1 MDGAASTPAL
11 GEQLPSGCALDLEP
25 RRTAAAV
32 TTTMEDED
40 EKGRGYVDW
49 LLGVS
54 LHLLRDGL
62 APEIRRHGFNLMLH
76 LWRCR
81 CDDLCIDEWGDSDLM
96 LYNTTSILPSKS
108 TIAALM
114 AESVIIGIASW
125 NDLAPSAAFLSKRG
139 STEAQLVCSIWKRI
153 LDSRIACTIGREGG
167 QFEATLDGQDEVPP
181 DVMPKLSS
189 GIVTGDFEGSL
200 EYTDDRNLGI
210 VEMVSCHHQCKGQLL
225 LVEHIMLSKAF
236 ITVASSPRAQNTDS
250 LLIDLLKN
258 LNKIWTQPD
267 WEDKYTRY
275 KYCLTDLL
283 ANNEFTSS
291 FHLLVK
297 SFEELISKNFIVSQG
312 ECSSTSAPCFYS
324 LTLAKLM
331 LHLILRVL
339 NCIQICWEE
348 PLTYDLSGVRAENM
362 LSDTYEVNL
371 LKNAKTWLHGIQV
384 TGYRVIGLCASL
396 DGAFYGLLDHS
407 FVINVLMKN
416 LESMEFNHLGKL
428 IQFVLVPLVKY
439 CPRECWDQWMLKLLK
454 PVFGYCKDIFYHGW
468 FTFLHEG
475 RPKVPPYFG
484 ILRGPEE
491 IVIEFEKEILLKFTR
506 SVSDLLWAIASK
518 SLSSE
523 LSLLP
528 LRLKKCLKND
538 SRELKTMSLTG
549 YLLHYNCFGKL
560 SMYLFGCLADYQA
573 ARKALPFCYALI
585 DVAVT
590 ADLEWLRLFLVNE
603 MLPTIILLL
612 DDFPCAIS
620 KLSSSQNP
628 KAKEDARNDIT
639 HLCQQIYELF
649 VDKQVLVDEGEIT
662 DTLPACF
669 KDWLA
674 KELTGLHTRASCGMP
689 EKFPKNFEWK
699 WEFNEEFERYLPTYM
714 NMLIEVEAMD
724 DCLKDNY
731 LIHEILLKK
740 LKPEFKSRYAIN
752 SDVHPYLQ
760 TMSHMLQRK
769 MPATYYKRRTEWF
782 TQLLTQ
788 LIRLKPYIKLTD
800 CSLTILERLEE
811 NCEPHFD
818 LLLCNPAWAVDIFL
832 DSILFFW
839 EPQFHPLIREGHTEL
854 LKTIAEQLAFAEGCS
869 RIEPL
874 EPHPDDFVDHL
885 WPYAYSYIKRKKEES
900 GYFMAE
906 KQVHLHKE
914 FDEHLA
920 SGTLDHRMTEFDIS
934 KDDFVHKIVA
944 DLKNNSFETLD
955 PDLIR
960 MSFERRAKI
969 VEWECEMSY
978 YIECL
983 TCLQN
988 NEKVKKEL
996 ESLISLLDAEGFFK
1010 VDDDSTDWNNKLFS
1024 DSLEKFN
1031 KVVFSGKFTDKCLV
1045 IRGIM
1050 DYKRV
1055 LQLGALDWPDAVRAV
1070 VRYNM
1075 WKEHLQQFWVETR
1088 HYEHKYYNILAQP
1101 LQKVFSLG
1109 GA

>member
-32 TTTMEDED
+32 TTTMVVLVNPCFLSLSRARSPRDMTIFT
-40 EKGRGYVDW
+40 KNRQYVLKALRNNVLW
-49 LLGVS
+49 FIVAVLLHS
-54 LHLLRDGL
+54 NISILWSRYLLNH
-62 APEIRRHGFNLMLH
+62 EYFH

-153 LDSRIACTIGREGG
+153 LDSRIACTIGHEGG
-167 QFEATLDGQDEVPP
+167 QFEATLNGQDEVPP

-189 GIVTGDFEGSL
+189 VGYFLLSFSAMIVSHQGQNTVQGIVTGDFEGSL

-210 VEMVSCHHQCKGQLL
+210 VGMVSCHHQCKGQLL

-236 ITVASSPRAQNTDS
+236 ITVASSPRY
-250 LLIDLLKN
+250 IG
-258 LNKIWTQPD
+258 
-267 WEDKYTRY
+267 Y
-275 KYCLTDLL
+275 
-283 ANNEFTSS
+283 
-291 FHLLVK
+291 
-297 SFEELISKNFIVSQG
+297 
-312 ECSSTSAPCFYS
+312 
-324 LTLAKLM
+324 
-331 LHLILRVL
+331 VL

-371 LKNAKTWLHGIQV
+371 LKNAKTWLHGI
-384 TGYRVIGLCASL
+384 RV
-396 DGAFYGLLDHS
+396 
-407 FVINVLMKN
+407 
-416 LESMEFNHLGKL
+416 
-428 IQFVLVPLVKY
+428 
-439 CPRECWDQWMLKLLK
+439 
-454 PVFGYCKDIFYHGW
+454 
-468 FTFLHEG
+468 
-475 RPKVPPYFG
+475 
-484 ILRGPEE
+484 
-491 IVIEFEKEILLKFTR
+491 
-506 SVSDLLWAIASK
+506 
-518 SLSSE
+518 
-523 LSLLP
+523 
-528 LRLKKCLKND
+528 
-538 SRELKTMSLTG
+538 TG

-612 DDFPCAIS
+612 DDFPC
-620 KLSSSQNP
+620 
-628 KAKEDARNDIT
+628 
-639 HLCQQIYELF
+639 
-649 VDKQVLVDEGEIT
+649 LVDEGEIT

-699 WEFNEEFERYLPTYM
+699 WE
-714 NMLIEVEAMD
+714 
-724 DCLKDNY
+724 
-731 LIHEILLKK
+731 
-740 LKPEFKSRYAIN
+740 
-752 SDVHPYLQ
+752 
-760 TMSHMLQRK
+760 
-769 MPATYYKRRTEWF
+769 
-782 TQLLTQ
+782 
-788 LIRLKPYIKLTD
+788 LTD

-900 GYFMAE
+900 G
-906 KQVHLHKE
+906 
-914 FDEHLA
+914 
-920 SGTLDHRMTEFDIS
+920 
-934 KDDFVHKIVA
+934 DDFVHKIVA

-960 MSFERRAKI
+960 MSFE
-969 VEWECEMSY
+969 
-978 YIECL
+978 
-983 TCLQN
+983 
-988 NEKVKKEL
+988 VKKEL

-1024 DSLEKFN
+1024 DSLERFN

>member
-1 MDGAASTPAL
+1 MDGAASTPASA
-11 GEQLPSGCALDLEP
+11 EEPPSGCALDLEP
-25 RRTAAAV
+25 CPTAAAV
-32 TTTMEDED
+32 TTTMEEDED

-49 LLGVS
+49 LLCVS
-54 LHLLRDGL
+54 LHLLRNDL

-81 CDDLCIDEWGDSDLM
+81 CDDLRIDEWGDSDLM

-139 STEAQLVCSIWKRI
+139 STEAQLVYSIWKRI
-153 LDSRIACTIGREGG
+153 LDSRIACTIGHEGG
-167 QFEATLDGQDEVPP
+167 QFEATLDGQYEIPP

-189 GIVTGDFEGSL
+189 GIVIGDFEGSL
-200 EYTDDRNLGI
+200 EYPDDRNLGI
-210 VEMVSCHHQCKGQLL
+210 VGMDSCHHQYKGQLL

-236 ITVASSPRAQNTDS
+236 ITVASSPRAQNTVS
-250 LLIDLLKN
+250 LLINLLKN
-258 LNKIWTQPD
+258 LNKIWTQTD
-267 WEDKYTRY
+267 WVES
-275 KYCLTDLL
+275 LADLL
-283 ANNEFTSS
+283 AHNEFTLSV
-291 FHLLVK
+291 HLLVK
-297 SFEELISKNFIVSQG
+297 SFEELISKSFVVSQG
-312 ECSSTSAPCFYS
+312 ECSSTSVPCFCS
-324 LTLAKLM
+324 LALAKLM

-348 PLTYDLSGVRAENM
+348 PLTYDLSGVRAENILLEKGM
-362 LSDTYEVNL
+362 LSDTYKVNL
-371 LKNAKTWLHGIQV
+371 LKNAKTWLHEIRV
-384 TGYRVIGLCASL
+384 TGYRVIE
-396 DGAFYGLLDHS
+396 
-407 FVINVLMKN
+407 N
-416 LESMEFNHLGKL
+416 
-428 IQFVLVPLVKY
+428 
-439 CPRECWDQWMLKLLK
+439 
-454 PVFGYCKDIFYHGW
+454 
-468 FTFLHEG
+468 
-475 RPKVPPYFG
+475 
-484 ILRGPEE
+484 
-491 IVIEFEKEILLKFTR
+491 
-506 SVSDLLWAIASK
+506 
-518 SLSSE
+518 
-523 LSLLP
+523 
-528 LRLKKCLKND
+528 CLKND

-549 YLLHYNCFGKL
+549 YLLHYDCFGKL

-590 ADLEWLRLFLVNE
+590 ANLEWLHLFLVNE

-620 KLSSSQNP
+620 KLNSSQNP
-628 KAKEDARNDIT
+628 KAKEDVRNDIT
-639 HLCQQIYELF
+639 HLCQRIYELF
-649 VDKQVLVDEGEIT
+649 IDKQVLVDEGEIT
-662 DTLPACF
+662 DILPACF
-669 KDWLA
+669 NDWLA
-674 KELTGLHTRASCGMP
+674 KELRGLHTRAYSGMP
-689 EKFPKNFEWK
+689 QEFPKVFEWK

-724 DCLKDNY
+724 DCLKGNY
-731 LIHEILLKK
+731 LSHEFLLKK

-752 SDVHPYLQ
+752 STVHPYVR

-769 MPATYYKRRTEWF
+769 KPATYYKKRTEWF
-782 TQLLTQ
+782 TELLTQ
-788 LIRLKPYIKLTD
+788 LIKLKPYIKLTD

-818 LLLCNPAWAVDIFL
+818 LLLCNPAWAVDMFL
-832 DSILFFW
+832 DLILFFW

-854 LKTIAEQLAFAEGCS
+854 LKTIAEQLSFAEGS
-869 RIEPL
+869 SLIEPL

-885 WPYAYSYIKRKKEES
+885 WPYAYVYIKRKKEES

-906 KQVHLHKE
+906 KQVQLHKE

-920 SGTLDHRMTEFDIS
+920 SGTLDHWMTEFNLS

-969 VEWECEMSY
+969 IEWECEMSY

-1010 VDDDSTDWNNKLFS
+1010 VDDDSIDWNNKSFS
-1024 DSLEKFN
+1024 DSVEKFN

-1050 DYKRV
+1050 DYKKV
-1055 LQLGALDWPDAVRAV
+1055 LQSELDWPDAVRAV
-1070 VRYNM
+1070 VRYNS
-1075 WKEHLQQFWVETR
+1075 WKENLQQFWVETR
-1088 HYEHKYYNILAQP
+1088 HYEHKYYDILAQP